1 MKDIGERLKE
11 TRESMEITL
20 EEAAEDLKVE
30 LTQIQNLEE
39 GNMENFK
46 DVYYL
51 KYLIRDYSKY
61 LGLDKEKLI
70 NEFNEYLFDYTS
82 KISLEDIKKAQ
93 EEVKEQEEDKIR
105 SPYTI
110 EPKQKSSFMPFL
122 LYTFA
127 IVILALVVYF
137 VYAELNRENIKQDT
151 VTIKY
156 ESR

>member
-11 TRESMEITL
+11 TREGMGITV
-20 EEAAEDLKVE
+20 EEVSEDLKVD
-30 LTQIQNLEE
+30 LSQIENLES
-39 GNMENFK
+39 GNMEDFK

-93 EEVKEQEEDKIR
+93 EEIKEQNVDKIR

-110 EPKQKSSFMPFL
+110 EPKQKSSFVPII
-122 LYTFA
+122 LYTLA
-127 IVILALVVYF
+127 VIIMALVVFF
-137 VYAELNRENIKQDT
+137 VYSELNKDNTNEDT